1 MMQSF
6 AYALLS
12 LSVLLIL
19 WYVASY
25 LYALY
30 VHSEKINAIFDMSSD
45 ELLTAKRSKRK
56 EEFEQKLLQAGLSK
70 KEFYEIVGAS
80 LFTALVVS
88 MLPFMMEFSFLMKLF
103 IFFTSLMI
111 ALFTPFVYLE
121 EQIKARIKR
130 IENDLAIF
138 IDLLIII
145 LEGGGGLNNA
155 IDKVTTE
162 ASAVLGKDLLNESKL
177 FKYEFVTYGS
187 EVAYTNLTQRTGSE
201 AIGAIVG
208 FMRLSEETGIGVKTI
223 FENQSQEIK
232 SLELLGVEKK
242 AATMNISITLVMFI
256 FVIPAVIAM
265 IAFPMAADALM
276 PSIN

>member
-1 MMQSF
+1 MMQTL
-6 AYALLS
+6 AYLLLAIS
-12 LSVLLIL
+12 LLIIS
-19 WYVASY
+19 WYLMGY

-30 VHSEKINAIFDMSSD
+30 AHTQKINTIFDMSTD
-45 ELLTAKRSKRK
+45 ELLTSKRSKRK

-70 KEFYEIVGAS
+70 REFYEIVGAS
-80 LFTALVVS
+80 IFTGLVLLMLLFLLELST
-88 MLPFMMEFSFLMKLF
+88 LMQIFILF
-103 IFFTSLMI
+103 AGVAI
-111 ALFTPFVYLE
+111 AAFTPFVYLE

-162 ASAVLGKDLLNESKL
+162 ATQVLGADLLNESKL

-208 FMRLSEETGIGVKTI
+208 FMRLSEETGIGVKSI
-223 FENQSQEIK
+223 FENQAQEIK
-232 SLELLGVEKK
+232 SLEILGVEKK